1 MWGGSDVW
9 VRGQG
14 EAIGKAVWYHSR
26 WSSASKITIEWD
38 GMTADEKEENR
49 VWCDAF
55 IEESNKPSE
64 KGKDTDVEGSDTME
78 DHITKMEE
86 QLDAERRK
94 CRGGCGAENVN
105 NVCSRCKEVC
115 KSPLFIFTISNEP
128 LIYLL
133 DYCGLECQKDDW
145 KVWCSH
151 FFSDSLLTLTLIQWH
166 KSVCGKDTHDY

>member
-64 KGKDTDVEGSDTME
+64 KGKDTDVEGSDTMDMQ

-115 KSPLFIFTISNEP
+115 KSPPFIF
-128 LIYLL
+128 LYLSPMSHSRL
-133 DYCGLECQKDDW
+133 LWAGMPKGRLEGM
-145 KVWCSH
+145 V
-151 FFSDSLLTLTLIQWH
+151 FSFLQRFAIDIDIH
-166 KSVCGKDTHDY
+166 SVA